1 MLKLFVLDNK
11 DCKKRKIAVHS
22 IGHTTTDYC
31 IGVSALVQSLAAYL
45 LGLEH
50 DHPDQ
55 LYVEAKVGDGEYK
68 VAAMSVDCWDEKLHQ
83 KLAGAIEMLTTGV
96 INYATSAG
104 SDKINGIASD
114 NTDEYVAW
122 HKVNQTGQTL
132 HEVSGKHVAL
142 EKLTFEP
149 WDNFN

>member
-1 MLKLFVLDNK
+1 MLNLFVLDNK

-50 DHPDQ
+50 DNPDK
-55 LYVEAKVGDGEYK
+55 LYVEAKIGEGEYK
-68 VAAMSVDCWDEKLHQ
+68 VVAISVDCWDEKIHQ
-83 KLAGAIEMLTTGV
+83 KLSGAVEMLTAGV
-96 INYATSAG
+96 TNYAAAAGANKIAGVGSANI
-104 SDKINGIASD
+104 DD
-114 NTDEYVAW
+114 YVTW
-122 HKVNQTGQTL
+122 HKEHQTGQVL
-132 HEVSGKHVAL
+132 HEVSGKYATI

>member
-45 LGLEH
+45 LSLEA
-50 DHPDQ
+50 DNPDQ
-55 LYVEAKVGDGEYK
+55 IYVEAKRGNGEFK
-68 VAAMSVDCWDEKLHQ
+68 VVAMAVDCWNEKIHQ
-83 KLAGAIEMLTTGV
+83 KLTGV
-96 INYATSAG
+96 MDYLVTGITNYAYAAG
-104 SDKINGIASD
+104 PSIEGIGSINVD
-114 NTDEYVAW
+114 DYTTW
-122 HKVNQTGQTL
+122 HKEHQTGQVL
-132 HEVSGKHVAL
+132 HDVSGNQIHR